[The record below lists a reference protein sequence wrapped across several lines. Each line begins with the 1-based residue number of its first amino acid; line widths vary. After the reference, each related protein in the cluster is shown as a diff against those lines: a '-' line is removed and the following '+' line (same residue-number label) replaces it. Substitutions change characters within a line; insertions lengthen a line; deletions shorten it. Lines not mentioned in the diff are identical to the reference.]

1 VERDINV
8 FKEVA
13 RSDAAQS
20 VGRLDQVVHGLS
32 GVFAAESVGE
42 DERLSELTSV
52 HEETSAVGGPRSFN
66 VHKNPPLGGG
76 LLCS

>member
-1 VERDINV
+1 MERDINV

-13 RSDAAQS
+13 RSDAAQA
-20 VGRLDQVVHGLS
+20 VGRLDQVVSGLA
-32 GVFAAESVGE
+32 GMFTAQHVGE
-42 DERLSELTSV
+42 DEWLSQLTSV